1 MHALADDSNT
11 LLTIAE
17 IGATFAGFAAL
28 VSALGRRVTT
38 GRALHDLMR
47 LRLVIGTSL
56 IVVVTALVPSA
67 LALFDLAPGT
77 VWRASAGLFLALTY
91 LEIVALIAG
100 YHRVRDEIV
109 PDIVAVAIAFAL
121 QLVVQGALIA
131 VLVGLTDRGDA
142 WYVAALVALLVTAA
156 IVFMRLVESAFAQL
170 VDRD

>member
-1 MHALADDSNT
+1 LRVLADDSNT

-28 VSALGRRVTT
+28 VSALGRRATT

-67 LALFDLAPGT
+67 LELFDFEPAT
-77 VWRASAGLFLALTY
+77 IWRASAGLFLALTY
-91 LEIVALIAG
+91 VEIVALISG

-109 PDIVAVAIAFAL
+109 PDIAAVAIAFAL

-131 VLVGLTDRGDA
+131 LTVGLTEHDDA
-142 WYVAALVALLVTAA
+142 WYVAALVAMLATAA
-156 IVFMRLVESAFAQL
+156 IVFMRLVESAFGQL
-170 VDRD
+170 ANRD

>member
-1 MHALADDSNT
+1 MHPLTDDSNA

-28 VSALGRRVTT
+28 VSALGRRVSS

-67 LALFDLAPGT
+67 LALFDFEPRT

-91 LEIVALIAG
+91 AEIVALIAS
-100 YHRVRDEIV
+100 YHRVREEIV

-131 VLVGLTDRGDA
+131 VLVGLTDQSDA

-170 VDRD
+170 ADCD